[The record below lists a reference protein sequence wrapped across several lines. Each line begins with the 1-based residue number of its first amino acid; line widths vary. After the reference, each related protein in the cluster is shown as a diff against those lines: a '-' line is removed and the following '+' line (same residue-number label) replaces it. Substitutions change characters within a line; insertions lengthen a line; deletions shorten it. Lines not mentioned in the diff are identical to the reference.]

1 MTGEQMVLVKRSFV
15 GRSLNKRIRVQT
27 ISYMCTTVLG
37 CAETNHLVHTVCR
50 LRNKEMA
57 SKKNDE

>member
-1 MTGEQMVLVKRSFV
+1 MVLVKRSFV